1 MPYDAKQMGDALQN
15 MRNPPVRPVDRPNDI
30 NDQNRMGMHQGPDG
44 RPMHP
49 IPMPHSD
56 PMMPGQFQAFPNFGF
71 QNQSPM
77 VQPGQQTMPVGQ
89 PPMMNQ
95 QMPQP
100 GFGFNRPPMQPR
112 QPMPIQSV
120 QNMGTP
126 NAVVHS

>member
-1 MPYDAKQMGDALQN
+1 MPYNASQIGDALQN

-71 QNQSPM
+71 QNHSSV
-77 VQPGQQTMPVGQ
+77 VQPGQQTTPSGQMPVVS
-89 PPMMNQ
+89 Q
-95 QMPQP
+95 QGPQ
-100 GFGFNRPPMQPR
+100 FGFNFNRTQTQPR
-112 QPMPIQSV
+112 QSV
-120 QNMGTP
+120 PGQVAS